1 MSMIARSAAS
11 CKRSSSVE
19 LSRSEAGTEDNMPS
33 ALKST
38 GTSNNHDN
46 DDHDHDDDN
55 DDHSAQCTK
64 VQRPKAAK

>member
-1 MSMIARSAAS
+1 MIARSAAS

-46 DDHDHDDDN
+46 DDHDHDGDN
-55 DDHSAQCTK
+55 DDHEQNHEGNNHHGTNI
-64 VQRPKAAK
+64 

>member
-1 MSMIARSAAS
+1 MIARSAAS

-38 GTSNNHDN
+38 GTSKNHDN
-46 DDHDHDDDN
+46 DYHEHDDN
-55 DDHSAQCTK
+55 DDPPSLSK
-64 VQRPKAAK
+64 